1 MRKKIILLFVTLFL
15 VANVSACGSKDKPS
29 ESSASESKTSEMSS
43 SEATTTE
50 STPVVSTT
58 TEPTS
63 KATTSKETTSQ
74 ASTTPDQNSS
84 ESSAPKG
91 SEASGKV
98 ELGDQYV
105 NMEQRSFAI
114 NGKVY
119 TLGQTTLQEM
129 IDDGVPFDED
139 DIANA
144 DNNLGKN
151 STSPPF
157 KIQLAEYYTA
167 QVSVGNF
174 TDENVVT
181 KTAPISWVYLPI
193 HLDKDEGQMQFAFP
207 LDMTRDQLIEKAG
220 EPSSEKNNTVEYKAE
235 AEKYIGDS
243 GYRFDFNAQDGSL
256 QYVTIDY
263 KP

>member
-43 SEATTTE
+43 SEATTKE

-63 KATTSKETTSQ
+63 EATTSKETTSQ

-144 DNNLGKN
+144 
-151 STSPPF
+151 
-157 KIQLAEYYTA
+157 
-167 QVSVGNF
+167 
-174 TDENVVT
+174 
-181 KTAPISWVYLPI
+181 
-193 HLDKDEGQMQFAFP
+193 
-207 LDMTRDQLIEKAG
+207 
-220 EPSSEKNNTVEYKAE
+220 NNTRARMVNGQWQPYQRKLVEMRPQGSEPFNNFLQRAM
-235 AEKYIGDS
+235 DS
-243 GYRFDFNAQDGSL
+243 GG
-256 QYVTIDY
+256 
-263 KP
+263 